1 MVKYCKLR
9 VTIKIFFLDRDAEL
23 QSNSTVLGN
32 DYHYFIIFLSTS
44 LTKPRSCLLFA
55 SSAFIVLQI

>member
-44 LTKPRSCLLFA
+44 LLNKAKILSVICF
-55 SSAFIVLQI
+55 